1 MTNVEQTTDEAVQ
14 PITEDQ
20 LLSELRA
27 KNYRNLGLENPD
39 DLDRIEEQLRQE
51 VISPIIL
58 ARYINVKPQMVYQAI
73 RDGKLTAVDFNN
85 TQKKFIRLNEAL
97 RYAAKY
103 LTRKQL
109 RDLEAL
115 REEKASEL
123 RQSA

>member
-1 MTNVEQTTDEAVQ
+1 
-14 PITEDQ
+14 
-20 LLSELRA
+20 LRA